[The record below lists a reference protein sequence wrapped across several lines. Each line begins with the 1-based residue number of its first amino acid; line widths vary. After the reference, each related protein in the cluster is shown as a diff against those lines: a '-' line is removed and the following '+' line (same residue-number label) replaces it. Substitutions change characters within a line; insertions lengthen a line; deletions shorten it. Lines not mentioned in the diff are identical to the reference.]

1 MKRVMFFVFII
12 QSLCLGSCEKKIP
25 SACNVENPIENI
37 QWLKE
42 EVEQAGTTYYHLQVY
57 SFYFENR
64 ELLLID
70 DEFGWYIKDCCGNLV
85 CHQGDFEGDCSK
97 EIIQATSDKTLI
109 YECNTDIHDPDPKK

>member
-1 MKRVMFFVFII
+1 MKRVMFIVFII

-70 DEFGWYIKDCCGNLV
+70 EEFGWYIKDCCGNLV

-109 YECNTDIHDPDPKK
+109 YEYNTSIYDPKK